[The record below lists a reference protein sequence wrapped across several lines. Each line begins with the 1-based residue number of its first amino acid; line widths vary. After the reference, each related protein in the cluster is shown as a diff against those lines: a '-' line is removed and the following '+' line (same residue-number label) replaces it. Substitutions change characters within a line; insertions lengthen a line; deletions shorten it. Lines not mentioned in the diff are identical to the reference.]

1 MGVKYSSQSSSG
13 YDANSPPDDGTQS
26 EANKCKWSGI
36 KASLTDV
43 LKTFTE
49 AVNTELLA
57 FFDFSTNLKSG
68 AYTTE
73 TSDNGKVIQTT
84 SSPTITLGATATMT
98 TGYVVTVKCVSGTT
112 TVDSS
117 EDIDG
122 SATDR
127 TLGAGDSETYRVN
140 SDATEWLIESS
151 KGIGAGETVTLTNKT
166 LTAPVIN
173 SPVIN
178 TAISGTA
185 FLDEDNMASNSATKV
200 SSQQSIKAY
209 IDAQV
214 ATKVSVGVD
223 QTWQQTA
230 NVLGTTYRNTTGIPI
245 QVIVSVDQV
254 PSGDT
259 AVFAC
264 GPSSPLGSADIV
276 ATFLGR
282 SASGENCVLTAIV
295 PDDDYYNCTAS
306 TASLREWAELS

>member
-1 MGVKYSSQSSSG
+1 MGVKYTSQSSSG

-36 KASLTDV
+36 KDSLTDV
-43 LKTFTE
+43 LKLFTE
-49 AVNTELLA
+49 NINTELLA

-68 AYTTE
+68 AYTTL

-127 TLGAGDSETYRVN
+127 TLEAGDSETYRVN

-173 SPVIN
+173 ALQLN
-178 TAISGTA
+178 GAITGNAATTNLSSSAASDEYAYANAIKSYIDTLFASIIVDSTSGDGGFIEFKISTGVGIQIAWGTDAVVAQVGTVTFANA
-185 FLDEDNMASNSATKV
+185 FSAAPWSIVVGAEDSAPGGNSATAHVKALYT
-200 SSQQSIKAY
+200 SSGFSYGTSTQPNLIHY
-209 IDAQV
+209 V
-214 ATKVSVGVD
+214 AIGPT
-223 QTWQQTA
+223 TA
-230 NVLGTTYRNTTGIPI
+230 
-245 QVIVSVDQV
+245 
-254 PSGDT
+254 
-259 AVFAC
+259 
-264 GPSSPLGSADIV
+264 
-276 ATFLGR
+276 
-282 SASGENCVLTAIV
+282 
-295 PDDDYYNCTAS
+295 
-306 TASLREWAELS
+306 